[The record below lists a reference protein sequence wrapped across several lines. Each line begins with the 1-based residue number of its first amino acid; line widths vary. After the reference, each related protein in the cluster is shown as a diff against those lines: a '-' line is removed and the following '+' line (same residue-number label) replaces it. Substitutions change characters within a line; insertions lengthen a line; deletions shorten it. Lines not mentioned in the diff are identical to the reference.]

1 MSRQLAQKPTSS
13 RYRVLD
19 TIRRHPNISRV
30 ELASLTD
37 FSRAAVTGITQGLL
51 DASLIVETP
60 LADGKEG
67 GRGRPRKMLDI
78 NAEAGYVLGIKL
90 SLHQMSFSVTDFT
103 GNVVHTMHLPF
114 RGNQNCDVTL
124 DIIEMGIQR
133 CLKNAD
139 IKREKILGV
148 CIGIPGYVS
157 HETGMCHWSPI
168 FTERDIPVAR
178 LLQERLG
185 LKIFIEN
192 DANLVTLAEHWFGEG
207 RGLSC
212 FAVVTVEHGIGMG
225 LVVDDD
231 LYRGANG
238 IGPELGHS
246 KVEID
251 GRLCRCGQLGCV
263 EAYASDYAILREA
276 DVEFSIDAYN
286 ENPKAYHETIS
297 KITERARNND
307 EHLSAVFKNA
317 GKRLGQAVANM
328 IAILN
333 PQTVIF
339 TGDGMRAGEILI
351 TPAIEEARRL
361 KLSGDKNETEFITHI
376 WGDEVWARGA
386 AALTLQHIYAEPD
399 EKQNFSSSKITGST
413 KLKPTKRA

>member
-1 MSRQLAQKPTSS
+1 
-13 RYRVLD
+13 
-19 TIRRHPNISRV
+19 
-30 ELASLTD
+30 LASLTD

-51 DASLIVETP
+51 DAGLIVETP
-60 LADGKEG
+60 LADGNEG

-90 SLHQMSFSVTDFT
+90 SLHQMSFSITDFK
-103 GNVVHTMHLPF
+103 GDVIHTMHLPF
-114 RGNQNCDVTL
+114 RGNQDYDVTL
-124 DIIEMGIQR
+124 DIIEMGVQR
-133 CLKNAD
+133 CLKKAD
-139 IKREKILGV
+139 TKREKISGV

-185 LKIFIEN
+185 LKTLIEN
-192 DANLVTLAEHWFGEG
+192 DANLITLAEHWFGQG

-225 LVVDDD
+225 LVIDDE

-251 GRLCRCGQLGCV
+251 GNSCRCGQRGCV

-276 DVEFSIDAYN
+276 DVEFSLDAYN
-286 ENPKAYHETIS
+286 ENPKAYHDTIT
-297 KITERARNND
+297 KITDRARNGD
-307 EHLSAVFKNA
+307 EHLSAVFEKA

-351 TPAIEEARRL
+351 EPAIVEARRL
-361 KLSGDKNETEFITHI
+361 KLSGDKNKTEFVTHI

-399 EKQNFSSSKITGST
+399 DNKIIRLQ
-413 KLKPTKRA
+413 K

>member
-1 MSRQLAQKPTSS
+1 VSAQLAKKPTSS

-30 ELASLTD
+30 ELATLTD
-37 FSRAAVTGITQGLL
+37 FSRATVTGITQSLL
-51 DASLIVETP
+51 DNHLIIETP
-60 LADGKEG
+60 AIDSNEG

-78 NAEAGYVLGIKL
+78 NSEAGFVLGIKL
-90 SLHQMSFSVTDFT
+90 SLHQMSFSVTNFKGD
-103 GNVVHTMHLPF
+103 VVHTMHLPF
-114 RGNQNCDVTL
+114 RGNQNYEVTL
-124 DIIEMGIQR
+124 DIVEIGVQR
-133 CLKNAD
+133 CLKKAE
-139 IKREKILGV
+139 IKQEKISGV

-168 FTERDIPVAR
+168 FTERDIPVAQ

-185 LKIFIEN
+185 VRVFIEN
-192 DANLVTLAEHWFGEG
+192 DANLITLAEHWFGEG
-207 RGLSC
+207 KDLSC

-231 LYRGANG
+231 LYRGTNG

-251 GRLCRCGQLGCV
+251 GKPCRCGQLGCV

-276 DVEFSIDAYN
+276 DVEFSLQAYN
-286 ENPKAYHETIS
+286 ENPKAYHDTIT
-297 KITERARNND
+297 KITEQARD
-307 EHLSAVFKNA
+307 GDVHLSSVFAEA

-333 PQTVIF
+333 PHAVIF
-339 TGDGMRAGEILI
+339 TGDGMRAGDIL
-351 TPAIEEARRL
+351 TKPAIEEARRL
-361 KLSGDKNETEFITHI
+361 KLSGDENETEFVTHV

-386 AALTLQHIYAEPD
+386 AALTLQHIYAEPE
-399 EKQNFSSSKITGST
+399 EKQNTSSKATG
-413 KLKPTKRA
+413 